1 MTVRQIHGDVVY
13 HLRSPDAT
21 PTLRLR
27 GPGRDILRRGQT
39 RVRNEIVVRVGWGVK
54 SFRWNAFG
62 IRAHVRY
69 KPTMLTDKDAAD
81 FCDPFGF
88 CQGVLS
94 QDRVRRRRG
103 RALSEAA
110 TTARQ
115 SGGTSP

>member
-13 HLRSPDAT
+13 HFRSPDAT

-110 TTARQ
+110 TQ
-115 SGGTSP
+115 P